1 MKSTIARVTCLLAC
15 VGITQSTPKVQAQ
28 LPDPGL
34 ANPTSQPTARQLL
47 ALQASGLRV
56 ALPSFVP
63 EGFRLHQVFITT
75 RRSSRLG
82 GYNYTAIYEKVAGAQ
97 TQCFAI
103 EATSGGIGDLPPSKI
118 ASYPINAKAS
128 QFSQGSL
135 EVDQYGKSTTPTL
148 LSSWLSDTTIA
159 APAAFYR
166 FTGAGVIPEL
176 AQCSNLSPQEAVTV
190 IESLQYVPVFN
201 PVNP

>member
-1 MKSTIARVTCLLAC
+1 M
-15 VGITQSTPKVQAQ
+15 TQSVPKVQAQ

-34 ANPTSQPTARQLL
+34 GNAMSQPTARQLL
-47 ALQASGLRV
+47 ALQASGLRL

-63 EGFRLHQVFITT
+63 EGFRLNQVLTTT

-82 GYNYTAIYEKVAGAQ
+82 GYAYTAIYEKVTGAQ

-103 EATSGGIGDLPPSKI
+103 EATSGGIGDLPQSQI
-118 ASYPINAKAS
+118 ASYPINIKAS

-135 EVDQYGKSTTPTL
+135 EFDLYGKSTTPTL
-148 LSSWLSDTTIA
+148 LSSWLSDITMA

-166 FTGAGVIPEL
+166 FTGAGVIPDL

-190 IESLQYVPVFN
+190 IESLRYVPVFN
-201 PVNP
+201 PAIP